1 MKRHFEPLH
10 WIRWNIFYPVIH
22 FFGLKT
28 KDDWWNAYDC
38 MSKKILPYMKDFQK
52 GNKSGHPVGLEGD
65 DAQEKWQEIIDEIVY
80 ALENYE
86 LEDDDCRIPNPKY
99 NPEQKEC
106 CYSTP
111 CEDRPEYFQLHFNED
126 YGETIVDWEA
136 YRKKSERVAK
146 GFELMGKYWLNLW
159 D

>member
-10 WIRWNIFYPVIH
+10 WMRWNIFYPVMH

-28 KDDWWNAYDC
+28 KDDWWNAYAC

-52 GNKSGHPVGLEGD
+52 GKKSGHPCDIEGE
-65 DAQEKWQEIIDEIVY
+65 DAAEKWQAIIDEIVF
-80 ALENYE
+80 ALENYDM
-86 LEDDDCRIPNPKY
+86 EDDDCRIPNPKF
-99 NPEQKEC
+99 NPEQKEWM
-106 CYSTP
+106 YTTP
-111 CEDRPEYFQLHFNED
+111 SENHEGAYTLHFYED

-136 YRKKSERVAK
+136 YRRKGVRVAK

>member
-1 MKRHFEPLH
+1 MEGIPL
-10 WIRWNIFYPVIH
+10 
-22 FFGLKT
+22 GL
-28 KDDWWNAYDC
+28 
-38 MSKKILPYMKDFQK
+38 S
-52 GNKSGHPVGLEGD
+52 ED
-65 DAQEKWQEIIDEIVY
+65 DASEKWQAVIDENVK

-86 LEDDDCRIPNPKY
+86 MEDDDCRIPNPKY

-106 CYSTP
+106 MYSTQ
-111 CEDRPEYFQLHFNED
+111 CEDKPGLFELHFNED

-146 GFELMGKYWLNLW
+146 GFELMGKYWLNFW